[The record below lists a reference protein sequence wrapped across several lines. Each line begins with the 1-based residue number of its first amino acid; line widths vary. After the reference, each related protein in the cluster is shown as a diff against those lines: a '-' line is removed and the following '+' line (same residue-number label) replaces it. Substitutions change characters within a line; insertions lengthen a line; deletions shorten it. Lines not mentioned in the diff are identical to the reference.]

1 MSGRGPDDEV
11 ALAARTWYNVALQHP
26 NTPDRYGPMYAEP
39 TPGWNVFK
47 QIFTEHWDGFKGV
60 RPRYN
65 TPYYDDLVDKMLGCG
80 NPDTMG
86 YIEYRCLHCGQGKH
100 RVAMSC
106 KSSLCL
112 RCAKVY
118 VDNWVAQVGKMLHD
132 GVIYRH
138 IVLTVPDILRTPFYQ
153 NAEALLSPFMQCGV
167 KCLDDFL
174 STVSGKALK
183 GGYIVVV
190 QTHGRNGQYNPHLH
204 IIATSGGWDE
214 QVQKWMHLG
223 YLPYP
228 MLHKKWQWYALEMC
242 REALKTDAMARLVK
256 ACYDRYRE
264 GFVTNVQKGDVPSRY
279 QSLATYLAKYVV
291 SPPISVRRIDRYDGH
306 SVTYHYRSHKTERVE
321 RETVDVYTFIG
332 RMVQHVFPKGF
343 QRVRYYGVQATK
355 TFAKIKRMI
364 HDALAKIQGIVKGAI
379 KIIAAK
385 TYRERYQQST
395 GRDPLLCPHC
405 HHEMGLWKIWHPAYG
420 VLHDELG
427 AIRRGKYASKEKR
440 AAPEGA
446 HGRALWSASHRV
458 S

>member
-1 MSGRGPDDEV
+1 MAAEV
-11 ALAARTWYNVALQHP
+11 LA
-26 NTPDRYGPMYAEP
+26 
-39 TPGWNVFK
+39 GWNVFK
-47 QIFTEHWDGFKGV
+47 EIFTEHWEGFKQF
-60 RPRYN
+60 RPRYD
-65 TPYYDDLVDKMLGCG
+65 TPYYDDLVDKMLRCG
-80 NPDTMG
+80 NPDQMG

-100 RVAMSC
+100 LVSMSC

-138 IVLTVPDILRTPFYQ
+138 IVLTVPDVLRTTFYQ
-153 NAEALLSPFMQCGV
+153 NSEALLSPFMKCGV
-167 KCLDDFL
+167 KCLDDFF

-214 QVQKWMHLG
+214 QAQKWVHLG

-242 REALKTDAMARLVK
+242 REALKTDAMARLVQ
-256 ACYDRYRE
+256 ACYDKYPN
-264 GFVTNVQKGDVPSRY
+264 GFVANVQKGDVPSRY
-279 QSLATYLAKYVV
+279 QSLATYVAKYVV
-291 SPPISVRRIDRYDGH
+291 SPPISLRRIDRYDGQ

-321 RETVDVYTFIG
+321 RERVDVYTFIG
-332 RMVQHVFPKGF
+332 RMIQHTFVKGF
-343 QRVRYYGVQATK
+343 KRIRYYGVQATK
-355 TFAKIKRMI
+355 TFEKIKGMI
-364 HDALAKIQGIVKGAI
+364 RQALAKVRGIVKGAI

-385 TYRERYQQST
+385 SYRERYRQSA

-405 HHEMGLWKIWHPAYG
+405 HHEMGLWKVWHPKYG
-420 VLHDELG
+420 VVYDELD
-427 AIRRGKYASKEKR
+427 AMRK
-440 AAPEGA
+440 
-446 HGRALWSASHRV
+446 GRYESAGRSASG
-458 S
+458 